1 MCAQRL
7 SGTATSRVSAL
18 LRNGRAALLSPLAG
32 RHCPTVA
39 RGGGSL
45 RPFSPPAF
53 LDPGSRQE
61 PSSAHIRLSACAGL
75 PAPWLNHKT
84 PEGGFRTRG
93 LARELLSI
101 QAALGRL
108 PLCSFARPC
117 ARSDAVE
124 IASIFQKIVFI
135 LLLFDFDYL
144 PPLSPFDFD
153 SLPFIFEIAYYI
165 IFKQ

>member
-108 PLCSFARPC
+108 PPSC
-117 ARSDAVE
+117 ASRSRGIRAFPQGSPR
-124 IASIFQKIVFI
+124 ILYQYQLIYYCRYCRIFDTAFRY
-135 LLLFDFDYL
+135 F
-144 PPLSPFDFD
+144 
-153 SLPFIFEIAYYI
+153 
-165 IFKQ
+165 